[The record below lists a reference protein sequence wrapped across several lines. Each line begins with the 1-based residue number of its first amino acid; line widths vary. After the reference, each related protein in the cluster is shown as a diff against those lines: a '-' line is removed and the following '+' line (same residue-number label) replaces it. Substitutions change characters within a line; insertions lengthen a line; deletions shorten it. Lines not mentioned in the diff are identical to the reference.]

1 MKIWVW
7 TKPTFFFFNPPRH
20 CAQRQGSS
28 YWGTWRAAESEWS
41 GQHWIL
47 CSRRM
52 AFALQPSHL
61 VALSCK
67 SSLPPRGGRE
77 RLLSLP
83 RTPSSPSRSA
93 GGTGS
98 NRCPSPPS
106 YLEPLFTA
114 SPHSVLHPSFL
125 LCLLPLVFFFFPSSS
140 LLLLPELSAVLLFS
154 SQAMRDKTSADP
166 PCRERIWTL
175 I

>member
-47 CSRRM
+47 S
-52 AFALQPSHL
+52 AVQPSHL

-93 GGTGS
+93 GGAGS
-98 NRCPSPPS
+98 NRCPSRPS
-106 YLEPLFTA
+106 YLELLFTA

-125 LCLLPLVFFFFPSSS
+125 LCLLPLAFFFFPSSS